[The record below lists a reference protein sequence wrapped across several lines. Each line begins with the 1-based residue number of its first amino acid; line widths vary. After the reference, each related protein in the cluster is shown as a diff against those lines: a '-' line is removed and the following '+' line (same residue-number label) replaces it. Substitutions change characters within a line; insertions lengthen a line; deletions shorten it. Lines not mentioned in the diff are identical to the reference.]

1 MQRKSVFVQRALVIS
16 AMALA
21 LGGCSTVKGW
31 FSSKDSD
38 KKAAEPAE
46 LVKLKN
52 SVAIDKV
59 WTASAG
65 DGEKKLGTRQRP
77 AVSQG
82 RVYAAAI
89 EGGVH
94 AFDLQTG
101 KSIWRY
107 KSDDR
112 ISAVGAGDGLVVAGT
127 LDGQLIALDG
137 ATGEEKW
144 KAKINSEVIAAP
156 TIGQNNVVVHSN
168 DGRVTAYDHDTGE
181 RRWFW
186 SHELPSLTVRGG
198 SPVTLAPNIVFVG
211 NDDGTLT
218 ALSLADGRQ
227 MWDLP
232 IGSGEGRTELERM
245 ADVDGAPVIDGT
257 TLLATSF
264 KRDTVAIDGPSGRPM
279 WTRENGGMGGIGIG
293 TSAAVVTDPDGS
305 VWALDKSSGGSLW
318 SNTTLARRSVTAPAV
333 QGDYAVVADYKGYVH
348 WMRLD
353 NGEVVARER
362 AGGDPIKGQPVVADG
377 ILIVQNTDGKLTA
390 FKLR

>member
-1 MQRKSVFVQRALVIS
+1 
-16 AMALA
+16 
-21 LGGCSTVKGW
+21 
-31 FSSKDSD
+31 
-38 KKAAEPAE
+38 
-46 LVKLKN
+46 
-52 SVAIDKV
+52 
-59 WTASAG
+59 
-65 DGEKKLGTRQRP
+65 
-77 AVSQG
+77 
-82 RVYAAAI
+82 
-89 EGGVH
+89 
-94 AFDLQTG
+94 
-101 KSIWRY
+101 
-107 KSDDR
+107 
-112 ISAVGAGDGLVVAGT
+112 VAGT
-127 LDGQLIALDG
+127 LDGELIAIDG
-137 ATGEEKW
+137 STGEEKW

-168 DGRVTAYDHDTGE
+168 DGRVSAYDHDTGE

-186 SHELPSLTVRGG
+186 NHELPSLTVRGG

-232 IGSGEGRTELERM
+232 IGSAEGRTELERM

-293 TSAAVVTDPDGS
+293 SAAAVVTDPDGS

-318 SNTTLARRSVTAPAV
+318 SNTTLARRLVTAPAV

-377 ILIVQNTDGKLTA
+377 ILIVQNTEGKLTA